1 MTTTLLQD
9 ARYAVRMLVKSPG
22 FSLVAILTLALGIGA
37 NTAIFSVV
45 NALLLR
51 PLPYPEPG
59 RIVMLWQNLQARGG
73 PAQEWATP
81 GNFVD
86 WRDSRTLFAKTAAVQ
101 GWVPTLTGIA
111 EPEPLRGEQVTQ
123 EYFDVLGVRPALGRI
138 FRADEDVPNAPRV
151 VVLGHGLWTRRFGG
165 DRGIIGR
172 SITLGG
178 EPHEVIGVMP
188 ESFRPA
194 VLTQAELWRPRR
206 LNTANPSRGAVVLRV
221 VARLAD
227 GQTLEQS
234 RNSAE
239 VLSQRLELANP
250 DTDAGARLNIVPLH
264 EQVVGD
270 VRQGLLVLLGAVG
283 FVLLIACVNIA
294 NLLLARA
301 SGRGREIA
309 VRMALGAM
317 RGRVVRQL
325 LTESILL
332 ASLGGALGVML
343 GVWGVTALIALAP
356 DGAPR
361 LNEVGLDG
369 TVLAFAAG
377 LTLVTGVIFG
387 LVPALQVS
395 RPELTPALREG
406 GRGSAGPAGQRA
418 RRSLI
423 VAEVALALVL
433 LVGSGLFLRTFLRL
447 QSVDLGFN
455 PENVLAGAIVPPQVK
470 YSSAAG
476 RLALYD
482 RLLERAAAIPGLKSA
497 ALASVLPLGGDSDMT
512 IFIEGQPPPRSSSES
527 PAIWYRLVSAGYL
540 QTMEISVL
548 AGRMFTQG
556 EKAPVLVMNESAAK
570 RFWPGQS
577 AIGKRVRFDMDD
589 KAPWFTVIGV
599 AEDVKMRGARG
610 EPRSEAYI
618 PYWQLPEPGMNVVL
632 KSIGDPNALAGS
644 LRQAVRDVDPDM
656 PVSTLMSM
664 SQVVSDSIDEPRFLA
679 FLVSVFAAL
688 ALMLSAIGIYG
699 VMAYAVSQR
708 TSEIGVRMAL
718 GAGRSEVFGLIVREG
733 LKLTGLGIALGLVA
747 SYALAR
753 SISSLLFGVA
763 ASDPMTF
770 VVTTSILLAVAT
782 LASIVPAHRATRVD
796 PIVALRSE

>member
-1 MTTTLLQD
+1 MTTLRQD
-9 ARYAVRMLVKSPG
+9 VRYAVRVFIQSPG
-22 FSLVAILTLALGIGA
+22 FALVAILTLALGIGA

-51 PLPYPEPG
+51 PLPYPQPD
-59 RIVMLWQNLQARGG
+59 RIVMVWVNLQARGG

-86 WRDSRTLFAKTAAVQ
+86 WRDSRALFARTAAVQ
-101 GWVPTLTGIA
+101 GWVPTLTGMA
-111 EPEPLRGEQVTQ
+111 EPEPLRGEQVTR
-123 EYFDVLGVRPALGRI
+123 EYFDVLGVQPALGRS
-138 FRADEDVPNAPRV
+138 FRPEEDVPNAPRV
-151 VVLGHGLWTRRFGG
+151 VVLGHGLWTRRFGS
-165 DRGIIGR
+165 DRAIIGR

-188 ESFRPA
+188 ETFRPA
-194 VLTQAELWRPRR
+194 VLPQSELWRPRR
-206 LNTANPSRGAVVLRV
+206 LNTANPSRGAVILRV

-227 GQTLEQS
+227 GQTLVQARS
-234 RNSAE
+234 SAE
-239 VLSQRLELANP
+239 TLSRQLEIANP
-250 DTDAGARLNIVPLH
+250 DTDAGARLNLVPLH
-264 EQVVGD
+264 EQVVGN

-309 VRMALGAM
+309 VRMALGAT
-317 RGRVVRQL
+317 RGRVIRQL
-325 LTESILL
+325 LTESVLL
-332 ASLGGALGVML
+332 ASIGGALGVL
-343 GVWGVTALIALAP
+343 IGQWGVAALISLAP
-356 DGAPR
+356 GSAPR

-369 TVLAFAAG
+369 TVLAFAVA
-377 LTLVTGVIFG
+377 LTLVTGLVFG

-418 RRSLI
+418 RRALI

-433 LVGSGLFLRTFLRL
+433 LVGSGLFLQTFLRI

-455 PENVLAGAIVPPQVK
+455 PENVLAGFVVPPQVK
-470 YSSAAG
+470 YGNAAE

-482 RLLERAAAIPGLKSA
+482 RLLERTSAIPGLRSA
-497 ALASVLPLGGDSDMT
+497 ALSSVLPLGGDSDQN
-512 IFIEGQPPPRSSSES
+512 IFVEGQPPPRTSSDAA
-527 PAIWYRLVSAGYL
+527 AIWYRLVSADYL
-540 QTMEISVL
+540 RTMEISVL
-548 AGRMFTQG
+548 NGRTFDRG
-556 EKAPVLVMNESAAK
+556 EQAPVIVVNETAAR
-570 RFWPGQS
+570 RFWPGRD
-577 AIGKRVRFDMDD
+577 AIGKRVRFDQDE
-589 KAPWFTVIGV
+589 KAPWFTVIGI

-610 EPRSEAYI
+610 EPRGEAYI
-618 PYWQLPEPGMNVVL
+618 PYWQQPEAGMNIVL
-632 KSIGDPNALAGS
+632 RTAADPMALAGA
-644 LRQAVRDVDPDM
+644 LRQAVREVDPDM
-656 PVSTLMSM
+656 PVSALSSM

-718 GAGRSEVFGLIVREG
+718 GADRNEVFGLIVNEG
-733 LKLTGLGIALGLVA
+733 SKLTGIGIVLGLLA
-747 SYALAR
+747 SYALGR

-763 ASDPMTF
+763 AGDPITF
-770 VVTTSILLAVAT
+770 VATTAILLAVAA
-782 LASIVPAHRATRVD
+782 LASSVPAHRATRVD
-796 PIVALRSE
+796 PIVALRAE

>member
-1 MTTTLLQD
+1 MTTFLQD
-9 ARYAVRMLVKSPG
+9 ARYALRMLIKSPG

-51 PLPYPEPG
+51 PLPYADPG
-59 RIVMLWQNLQARGG
+59 RVVMLWQNLKARGG

-86 WRDSRTLFAKTAAVQ
+86 WRDTRSLFEKTAAVQ
-101 GWVPTLTGIA
+101 GWQPTLTGVA

-123 EYFDVLGVRPALGRI
+123 EYFDVLGVQPALGRV
-138 FRADEDVPNAPRV
+138 FRPEEDVPNAPRV
-151 VVLGHGLWTRRFGG
+151 VVLGHGLWMRRFGG
-165 DRGIIGR
+165 DRAIIGR

-178 EPHEVIGVMP
+178 EPHEIIGVMP
-188 ESFRPA
+188 ETFRPA

-221 VARLAD
+221 VARLAG
-227 GQTLEQS
+227 GQTLEQARS
-234 RNSAE
+234 SAE
-239 VLSQRLELANP
+239 VLSKRLELANP
-250 DTDAGARLNIVPLH
+250 DTDAGARLNIVLMH

-270 VRQGLLVLLGAVG
+270 VRQGLIVLLGAVG

-294 NLLLARA
+294 NLLLSRA

-325 LTESILL
+325 LTESLLL
-332 ASLGGALGVML
+332 ASLGGGLGVLL
-343 GVWGVTALIALAP
+343 GVWGVTGLIALAP

-369 TVLAFAAG
+369 TVLAFAVL
-377 LTLVTGVIFG
+377 LTLVTGLFFG

-406 GRGSAGPAGQRA
+406 ARGSAGPAGQRA
-418 RRSLI
+418 RRMLI

-433 LVGSGLFLRTFLRL
+433 LVGSGLFLRTFLRI

-455 PENVLAGAIVPPQVK
+455 PENVLAGVVVPPQVK
-470 YSSAAG
+470 YRTDAE

-512 IFIEGQPPPRSSSES
+512 VFIEGQPIPRTSSEAQ
-527 PAIWYRLVSAGYL
+527 AIWYRLVSADYL
-540 QTMEISVL
+540 RTMEISVVN
-548 AGRMFTQG
+548 GRMFAQG
-556 EKAPVLVMNESAAK
+556 EKAAVLVVNETAAK
-570 RFWPGQS
+570 RYWPGQNP
-577 AIGKRVRFDMDD
+577 IGKRVRFDMDE

-610 EPRSEAYI
+610 EPRAESYI
-618 PYWQLPEPGMNVVL
+618 PYWQQPEPGMNVVL
-632 KSIGDPNALAGS
+632 KSVGDPLLLSSA
-644 LRQAVRDVDPDM
+644 LRQAVREVDPDM

-718 GAGRSEVFGLIVREG
+718 GAGRNEVFGLIVSEG
-733 LKLTGLGIALGLVA
+733 LKLTGLGVALGLIA
-747 SYALAR
+747 SYALGR
-753 SISSLLFGVA
+753 SIHSLLFGVTA
-763 ASDPMTF
+763 ADPFTF
-770 VVTTSILLAVAT
+770 VATTTLLLAVAT

>member
-1 MTTTLLQD
+1 
-9 ARYAVRMLVKSPG
+9 MLFKSPG
-22 FSLVAILTLALGIGA
+22 FSIVAIVTLALGIGA

-45 NALLLR
+45 NALLLQ
-51 PLPYPEPG
+51 PLPYTRPD
-59 RIVMLWQNLQARGG
+59 RIVMLWQDLTARGG

-81 GNFVD
+81 GHFVD
-86 WRDSRTLFAKTAAVQ
+86 WRDSRTLFAKTSAVQ
-101 GWVPTLTGIA
+101 GWQPTLTGVA

-123 EYFDVLGVRPALGRI
+123 EYFDVLGARPALGRV
-138 FRADEDVPNAPRV
+138 FRPEEDVPNAPRV

-165 DRGIIGR
+165 DRTIIGR

-188 ESFRPA
+188 EGFRPA
-194 VLTQAELWRPRR
+194 VLPQAELWRPRR

-221 VARLAD
+221 VARIAD
-227 GQTLEQS
+227 GQTLDQARS
-234 RNSAE
+234 SAD
-239 VLSQRLELANP
+239 VLSKRLELANP
-250 DTDAGARLNIVPLH
+250 DTDTGARLNIVPLH
-264 EQVVGD
+264 EQIVGD
-270 VRQGLLVLLGAVG
+270 VRRGLLVLLGAVG

-317 RGRVVRQL
+317 RGRVIRQL

-332 ASLGGALGVML
+332 ASLGGMLGILL
-343 GVWGVTALIALAP
+343 GVWGVSALVALAP
-356 DGAPR
+356 GGAPR
-361 LNEVGLDG
+361 LDEVGLDG

-377 LTLVTGVIFG
+377 LTLVTGIIFG

-406 GRGSAGPAGQRA
+406 ARGSAGPAGHRA

-433 LVGSGLFLRTFLRL
+433 LIGSGLFLRTFLRL

-455 PENVLAGAIVPPQVK
+455 PENVLAGLIVPPQVK
-470 YSSAAG
+470 YGTPDA

-482 RLLERAAAIPGLKSA
+482 RLLERTAAVPGVKTA
-497 ALASVLPLGGDSDMT
+497 ALSSVLPLGGDSDMN
-512 IFIEGQPPPRSSSES
+512 IVIEGQPPPRTSSDA
-527 PAIWYRLVSAGYL
+527 PAIWYRLVSAEYL
-540 QTMEISVL
+540 RAMEISVL
-548 AGRMFTQG
+548 TGRMFEQG
-556 EKAPVLVMNESAAK
+556 EKAPVVLVNETAAK

-577 AIGKRVRFDMDD
+577 PIGKRVRFGDD
-589 KAPWFTVIGV
+589 NAPWFSVVGV

-610 EPRSEAYI
+610 EPRSEAYV
-618 PYWQLPEPGMNVVL
+618 PYWHLPEPGMNVVL
-632 KSIGDPNALAGS
+632 KSVGDPMLLGGA

-656 PVSTLMSM
+656 PVSTMTSM
-664 SQVVSDSIDEPRFLA
+664 SQIVSDSIDEPRFLA
-679 FLVSVFAAL
+679 FLVSVFATL

-718 GAGRSEVFGLIVREG
+718 GAGRSDVFGLIVGEG
-733 LKLTGLGIALGLVA
+733 LELTGIGIALGLIA
-747 SYALAR
+747 SWALGR
-753 SISSLLFGVA
+753 SISSLLFGVG
-763 ASDPMTF
+763 ASDPITF
-770 VVTTSILLAVAT
+770 VATTTILLAVAA

>member
-1 MTTTLLQD
+1 MTTFLQD
-9 ARYAVRMLVKSPG
+9 ARYAARMLVKSPG

-51 PLPYPEPG
+51 PLPYPDPD
-59 RIVMLWQNLQARGG
+59 RVVMLWQNLQARGG

-86 WRDSRTLFAKTAAVQ
+86 WRDTRSLFAKTAAVQ
-101 GWVPTLTGIA
+101 GWQPTLTGVA

-123 EYFDVLGVRPALGRI
+123 EYFDVLGVQPALGRV
-138 FRADEDVPNAPRV
+138 FRPEEDVPNAPRV
-151 VVLGHGLWTRRFGG
+151 VVLGHGLWMRRFGG
-165 DRGIIGR
+165 DRAIIGR

-178 EPHEVIGVMP
+178 EPHEIIGVMP
-188 ESFRPA
+188 ETFRPA

-221 VARLAD
+221 VARLAG
-227 GQTLEQS
+227 GQTLEQARS
-234 RNSAE
+234 SAE
-239 VLSQRLELANP
+239 VLSKRLELVNP
-250 DTDAGARLNIVPLH
+250 DTDAGARLNIVLMH

-270 VRQGLLVLLGAVG
+270 VRQGLLVLVGAVG

-325 LTESILL
+325 LTESVLL
-332 ASLGGALGVML
+332 ASLGGGLGVLL
-343 GVWGVTALIALAP
+343 GVWGVTGLIALAP

-369 TVLAFAAG
+369 TVLAFAVL
-377 LTLVTGVIFG
+377 LTLVTGLFFG

-406 GRGSAGPAGQRA
+406 ARGSAGPAGQRA
-418 RRSLI
+418 RRTLI

-433 LVGSGLFLRTFLRL
+433 LVGSGLFLRTFLRI

-455 PENVLAGAIVPPQVK
+455 PENVLAGVVVPPQVK
-470 YSSAAG
+470 YRTDG
-476 RLALYD
+476 ERLALYD

-512 IFIEGQPPPRSSSES
+512 VFIEGQPIPRTSSEAQ
-527 PAIWYRLVSAGYL
+527 AIWYRLVSADYL
-540 QTMEISVL
+540 RTMEISVVN
-548 AGRMFTQG
+548 GRMFAQG
-556 EKAPVLVMNESAAK
+556 EKAAVLVVNETAAK
-570 RFWPGQS
+570 RYWPGQDP
-577 AIGKRVRFDMDD
+577 IGKRVRFAMDE

-610 EPRSEAYI
+610 EPRAESYI
-618 PYWQLPEPGMNVVL
+618 PYWQQPEPGMNVVL
-632 KSIGDPNALAGS
+632 KSVGDPLLLSSA
-644 LRQAVRDVDPDM
+644 LRQAVREVDPDM
-656 PVSTLMSM
+656 PVSALMSM
-664 SQVVSDSIDEPRFLA
+664 GQVVSDSIDEPRFLA

-718 GAGRSEVFGLIVREG
+718 GAGRIEVFGLIVSEG
-733 LKLTGLGIALGLVA
+733 LKLTGLGVALGLIA
-747 SYALAR
+747 SYALGR
-753 SISSLLFGVA
+753 SISSLLFGVTA
-763 ASDPMTF
+763 ADPFTF
-770 VVTTSILLAVAT
+770 VATTTLLLAVAT
-782 LASIVPAHRATRVD
+782 VASIVPAHRATRVD